1 MLLLLLLLLLR
12 SLQARSTR
20 GSTTSTTCTLLWPYH
35 GGGKEYARSTCYC
48 IYIICIYVYTVR
60 VHGCKAFV
68 LGKKGTI
75 SHGSVWSPCGGG
87 AGGGGLVSSSST
99 ITTCYYYYYYY
110 YYSVE
115 MWLCS
120 LQARSTRGSTTSTT
134 CTLLWPYHGGGK
146 EYARSTCYCIYIIC
160 IYGGKVYFGANF
172 PPIADIAQ
180 TFEQGQ
186 RKIGSR
192 NAPKLVARARS
203 DKSSVRVHGCKAF
216 VLGKKGTISHARHG
230 AGAHVKESK
239 VPAQGLLSTSAGML
253 AMHREIGS
261 APRPDCTRTW
271 SVVDALHHQNIYTFW
286 AQAWDTMLSDLWRLT
301 TEALHCGAGRLPH
314 TFWKLLC
321 KVQTVWRAR
330 P

>member
-48 IYIICIYVYTVR
+48 IYIICIYVYT
-60 VHGCKAFV
+60 
-68 LGKKGTI
+68 
-75 SHGSVWSPCGGG
+75 
-87 AGGGGLVSSSST
+87 
-99 ITTCYYYYYYY
+99 
-110 YYSVE
+110 
-115 MWLCS
+115 
-120 LQARSTRGSTTSTT
+120 
-134 CTLLWPYHGGGK
+134 
-146 EYARSTCYCIYIIC
+146 
-160 IYGGKVYFGANF
+160 
-172 PPIADIAQ
+172 
-180 TFEQGQ
+180 
-186 RKIGSR
+186 
-192 NAPKLVARARS
+192 
-203 DKSSVRVHGCKAF
+203 VRVHGCKAF